1 MSTGDGSKIVS
12 VKTLPFGGTK
22 VELKAR
28 GLDEKKYIHPD
39 DWIVKVKAYFEQIG
53 VTEIIEGESEPITNP
68 ITAEQTEFNE
78 KWAKLEGTAR
88 NFLMQ
93 SCEGVPLQLIK
104 SQKTA
109 DVMWKKLK
117 NKYEPK
123 NITSL
128 MKLEGDFHKC
138 RMENNYEDPLI
149 WLSRLELI
157 KAQIEE
163 HPDGD
168 QIKDSKMIAH
178 IMTMLPKN
186 LYETEIKNIQKGEL
200 NNYDDICPCV
210 INTTILLCRR
220 SRNISERRVESQ
232 EKTLHSMLKVER
244 VTRSS
249 KESAETVANK
259 DTNRLIVG
267 RIRTKTE
274 KTKIVITK
282 IKGMVVTTVVVST
295 GTALCVERRDIG
307 ANLSYHHLARAHIKS
322 SVCILM
328 ELSSFE
334 EVLFPKE

>member
-1 MSTGDGSKIVS
+1 LDHQEVKEKRLKKAICKMLTGGDGSKIVS

-28 GLDEKKYIHPD
+28 SLDEKKYIHPD
-39 DWIVKVKAYFEQIG
+39 DWIVKVKAYFEQIR
-53 VTEIIEGESEPITNP
+53 VMEVVEGESELIVNP
-68 ITAEQTEFNE
+68 ITAEQNEYNE
-78 KWAKLEGTAR
+78 KWAKLEGTAH

-93 SCEGVPLQLIK
+93 SCKGIPLQLIK

-109 DVMWKKLK
+109 DAMWKKLK

-163 HPDGD
+163 HPDREEV
-168 QIKDSKMIAH
+168 KESKMIAH

-200 NNYDDICPCV
+200 KKYDDICTALRDQYNNFIMP
-210 INTTILLCRR
+210 
-220 SRNISERRVESQ
+220 
-232 EKTLHSMLKVER
+232 
-244 VTRSS
+244 
-249 KESAETVANK
+249 
-259 DTNRLIVG
+259 
-267 RIRTKTE
+267 
-274 KTKIVITK
+274 K
-282 IKGMVVTTVVVST
+282 IKEYQRKKGKQAGSDV
-295 GTALCVERRDIG
+295 ALNAKGQKGYKKFKGKCQNCGKQGHKAADCWNNRNQDVDNKG
-307 ANLSYHHLARAHIKS
+307 NGGDN
-322 SVCILM
+322 
-328 ELSSFE
+328 
-334 EVLFPKE
+334 EVFN